1 MSSGFEDF
9 FNSRKSEEFNIND
22 LKILGLNKGAT
33 FEQIKKAHRKLAL
46 KYHPDRPDGDEERM
60 QKINAAFDRLEEQEK
75 SKKQK
80 PDDREESEGSSSYA
94 KNSNYQKTETE
105 EDKANREMQD
115 SFFFVYMKT
124 PASSLRAWL
133 QKGANVNL
141 VFPDGDSV
149 LIKAVIQ
156 NNLECVKIL
165 LENGAKINYKNNQ
178 GESALFI
185 AVSNR
190 LAALCSLL
198 LENKADVNSANKDG
212 MTALMR
218 AAFKGDIEIVK
229 VLLKNNADINKVTF
243 TGKNAK
249 YYAQMSHNEDKII
262 ELLNEA
268 ELDKNPTMAMLNA
281 FKAKDDVNV
290 SKLREWY
297 KKGAD
302 LNAVDQ
308 DGNNVLILAA
318 GKNNIRC
325 VNFLT
330 QDSLVELNHRNKK
343 GDSAL
348 KVASGLG
355 YNLVVNRLLKKG
367 ANVELA
373 DSIGHT
379 ALMNAACA
387 GHAEIVKSLLEAGAK
402 RDVVGKDGTTIK
414 ACAAAS
420 KNPEI
425 IALIENKKP
434 HEKFLEDLNQNK
446 PIDFNQLKSLIKSK
460 DIGIDSLN
468 EKGES
473 ILMVAVNQKNIE
485 VVKFLIEKGAN
496 VHSTNNIG
504 HTALMKASCAG
515 NKDIVKIIAGA
526 GAHADV
532 KASDGSTV
540 KACAAATK
548 DKDLIKLV
556 KLYLD
561 YEVQKE
567 INNEILTRALD
578 KKKIDAV
585 KSLLV
590 DQVNLI
596 LEHDH
601 YAKVALDD
609 IKQVISL
616 HHLVQPDHPQLIKA
630 QDCLLGLNNDYY
642 ESLDLI
648 CGIV

>member
-1 MSSGFEDF
+1 
-9 FNSRKSEEFNIND
+9 
-22 LKILGLNKGAT
+22 
-33 FEQIKKAHRKLAL
+33 
-46 KYHPDRPDGDEERM
+46 M
-60 QKINAAFDRLEEQEK
+60 QA
-75 SKKQK
+75 
-80 PDDREESEGSSSYA
+80 
-94 KNSNYQKTETE
+94 
-105 EDKANREMQD
+105 
-115 SFFFVYMKT
+115 SFFFVYTKT
-124 PASSLRAWL
+124 PASSLRKWL

-141 VFPDGDSV
+141 VFSDGDSV
-149 LIKAVIQ
+149 LIKAIKQ

-185 AVSNR
+185 AVSNQ
-190 LAALCSLL
+190 LAALCNLL
-198 LENKADVNSANKDG
+198 IENKADVNGANKDG
-212 MTALMR
+212 MTVLMK
-218 AAFKGDIEIVK
+218 AIFNDDIEIVK
-229 VLLKNNADINKVTF
+229 VLLKNNADINKVTLA
-243 TGKNAK
+243 GKNAK
-249 YYAQMSHNEDKII
+249 YYAQISYKYNKDKII

-281 FKAKDDVNV
+281 FRAKADVDV
-290 SKLREWY
+290 SKLKEWY

-302 LNAVDQ
+302 LDAVDQ
-308 DGNNVLILAA
+308 DGNNILILAA
-318 GKNNIRC
+318 EKNNLKCI
-325 VNFLT
+325 NFLT
-330 QDSLVELNHRNKK
+330 QGSLVKLIHKNNK
-343 GDSAL
+343 GNSAL
-348 KVASGLG
+348 KAASGLG
-355 YNLVVNRLLKKG
+355 YNEVVNRLLEKG
-367 ANVELA
+367 ADVELS
-373 DSIGHT
+373 DNMGHT
-379 ALMNAACA
+379 ALMKAACA
-387 GHAEIVKSLLEAGAK
+387 GHKDIVKMLLEAGAK

-446 PIDFNQLKSLIKSK
+446 PIDFNQLKSLIKNK

-468 EKGES
+468 QKGES
-473 ILMVAVNQKNIE
+473 ILVVAVNQKNIE
-485 VVKFLIEKGAN
+485 VVKFLLEKGAN
-496 VHSTNNIG
+496 VHLADNTG
-504 HTALMKASCAG
+504 HTALMKAACVG
-515 NKDIVKIIAGA
+515 HKDIVKILAGA

-532 KASDGSTV
+532 KGSDGSTV

-578 KKKIDAV
+578 KKKVDTV
-585 KSLLV
+585 KLLLV

-616 HHLVQPDHPQLIKA
+616 HHLVQLDHPQLIKA
-630 QDCLLGLNNDYY
+630 QDCL
-642 ESLDLI
+642 
-648 CGIV
+648 